1 MGGFWK
7 CNISDFSRLVHKP
20 STLMNSKEIGMFK
33 VLFLCLGRFCQSI
46 FFPVWLKSLEVTE
59 EITKF

>member
-1 MGGFWK
+1 MQYPCF
-7 CNISDFSRLVHKP
+7 F
-20 STLMNSKEIGMFK
+20 TLGSQAQHSYIMNSKEIGMFK

-46 FFPVWLKSLEVTE
+46 FFPIWLKSLKVTR